1 MPKNK
6 LEISRLNIINY
17 VNNIWNNENP
27 INKAIIKNGFK
38 KAGFVGN
45 SYFLIEEEKI
55 LEGVLFDLNIKNN
68 EFEILDD
75 LGINENINIISSGND
90 NSISN
95 EINNDVIGQG
105 EISNKYKEDLKDI
118 EENLNLDDLNMMDI
132 DSN

>member
-1 MPKNK
+1 M
-6 LEISRLNIINY
+6 
-17 VNNIWNNENP
+17 
-27 INKAIIKNGFK
+27 
-38 KAGFVGN
+38 
-45 SYFLIEEEKI
+45 IEEEKI

>member
-1 MPKNK
+1 M
-6 LEISRLNIINY
+6 LE
-17 VNNIWNNENP
+17 
-27 INKAIIKNGFK
+27 K
-38 KAGFVGN
+38 
-45 SYFLIEEEKI
+45 EKI
-55 LEGVLFDLNIKNN
+55 LEGVLLDLNIKNN